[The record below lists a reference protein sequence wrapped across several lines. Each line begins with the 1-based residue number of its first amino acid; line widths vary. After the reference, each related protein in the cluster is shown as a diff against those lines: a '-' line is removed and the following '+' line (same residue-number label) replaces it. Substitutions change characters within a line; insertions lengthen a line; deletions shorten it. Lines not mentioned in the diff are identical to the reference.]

1 LFTNFKVW
9 DLAQISLCL
18 TSPRISI
25 WRSCD
30 GVPLSHSDWDYL
42 QKETRVLETEMERID
57 RVWDASGEYNG
68 DSSNNEA

>member
-1 LFTNFKVW
+1 
-9 DLAQISLCL
+9 
-18 TSPRISI
+18 
-25 WRSCD
+25 
-30 GVPLSHSDWDYL
+30 LSHSDWDYL